1 MNKQNERG
9 NADIRGRIEGNV
21 GHIQKVRKVD
31 RHKDRDTRQRGL
43 TTKKGHTTEKMTDRK
58 IVKIELMKH
67 RRNVNEGHIQRNMY
81 IGQKDTRSDRQQKE

>member
-1 MNKQNERG
+1 
-9 NADIRGRIEGNV
+9 
-21 GHIQKVRKVD
+21 
-31 RHKDRDTRQRGL
+31 
-43 TTKKGHTTEKMTDRK
+43 MTDRK